1 MDCIMASATGQIVI
15 EHKIN
20 VIVTARKELTHLK

>member
-1 MDCIMASATGQIVI
+1 MDQMMAPASGQIVI

-20 VIVTARKELTHLK
+20 VIVTARKEVTHLK

>member
-1 MDCIMASATGQIVI
+1 MMASATDRIVI

-20 VIVTARKELTHLK
+20 VIVTARKEVTHLR